1 MLCGSQVFCAVL
13 QKSYAVFYCGVC
25 TREDSHRWL
34 ISVGVYCCTNPL
46 ARLMIASCE
55 DVNKPKQNKNVW
67 QKKSLW
73 MFSCVC
79 IGWHSIINT
88 HFNIMWTSSICLRA
102 ISFLNCVIKSCYT
115 RFCFTWFGLCNTS
128 IKDWYIS
135 IILWDLNLIIDVG
148 KWNER
153 YTTIFNQIT

>member
-102 ISFLNCVIKSCYT
+102 ISFLNCVIRAVIHCSFSRDFLHILRYLQLV
-115 RFCFTWFGLCNTS
+115 WHVGIGLE
-128 IKDWYIS
+128 
-135 IILWDLNLIIDVG
+135 DLHGFQNVVVNLCCGLI
-148 KWNER
+148 
-153 YTTIFNQIT
+153 